1 MKLKNKLISN
11 FTLTLLM
18 TFSLATSAVDYSEFA
33 TMPGSANDG
42 LSFDLEGNLFVSHI
56 NGDLS
61 GSKIYKVAVGGEI
74 SIAVSDLS
82 GPLGTDF
89 DSQGNLYV
97 ANYNSGVITK
107 ITPGGEQSRF
117 SNLID
122 VNGIVINDQDELF
135 VTSYNAS
142 VVYKV
147 APSGEY
153 EIWLQ
158 GNGLNAPVGIALD
171 ENDNIYVGNYENGR
185 IFKIDSAKTVTE
197 LGSSPDSYG
206 NAYIAYA
213 NGMVYATGINSN
225 KIYTVPVDGG
235 AVAELDGSGAAGFS
249 FPNDIVANE
258 DGTKL
263 YVSNFNNNKIIVI
276 ENLNEVS
283 STPTPTPA
291 PTPAPTPESKKSSSG
306 GAIGY
311 SLLLI
316 LFRVFRKS
324 SKKL

>member
-1 MKLKNKLISN
+1 MKFKNKLISN
-11 FTLTLLM
+11 LTLTLLM
-18 TFSLATSAVDYSEFA
+18 TLPLAASAVDYSEFA
-33 TMPGSANDG
+33 TMPGSGNDG
-42 LSFDLEGNLFVSHI
+42 LSFDLEGNLYVSHI
-56 NGDLS
+56 SGSLT
-61 GSKIYKVAVGGEI
+61 GSKIYKVAVGGQI
-74 SIAVSDLS
+74 SVAASDLA

-89 DSQGNLYV
+89 DSLGNLYV

-107 ITPGGEQSRF
+107 ITPEGEQSRF
-117 SNLID
+117 SNLSN

-142 VVYKV
+142 EVYKID
-147 APSGEY
+147 PSGEY
-153 EIWLQ
+153 EIWAQ

-171 ENDNIYVGNYENGR
+171 ENDNLYVGNYENGR
-185 IFKIDSAKTVTE
+185 IFKIDSAKSVTE

-213 NGMVYATGINSN
+213 NGIVYASGINSN

-235 AVAELDGSGAAGFS
+235 TVAELEGSGTAGFS

-263 YVSNFNNNKIIVI
+263 YVSNFNSNKIIVI
-276 ENLNEVS
+276 ENFNEVS
-283 STPTPTPA
+283 STPTSTPA
-291 PTPAPTPESKKSSSG
+291 SESKESSGG
-306 GAIGY
+306 GAIGF

-316 LFRVFRKS
+316 LLRVFRK
-324 SKKL
+324 

>member
-1 MKLKNKLISN
+1 MKLKNKIIST
-11 FTLTLLM
+11 FTFTLLM

-42 LSFDLEGNLFVSHI
+42 LSFDLEGNLYVSHI
-56 NGDLS
+56 NGNLS

-74 SIAVSDLS
+74 SIAASGLS

-89 DSQGNLYV
+89 DSLGNLYV

-107 ITPGGEQSRF
+107 ITPEGEQSRF
-117 SNLID
+117 SDLVD

-142 VVYKV
+142 AVYKI
-147 APSGEY
+147 APTGEY
-153 EIWLQ
+153 ELWAQ
-158 GNGLNAPVGIALD
+158 GDGLNAPVGIALD
-171 ENDNIYVGNYENGR
+171 ENDNLYVGNYTNGR

-197 LGSSPDSYG
+197 LGSSPDSG

-213 NGMVYATGINSN
+213 NGKVYATGITNN
-225 KIYTVPVDGG
+225 KIYTVPVDGS
-235 AVAELDGSGAAGFS
+235 AVTELEGSGAAGFS

-283 STPTPTPA
+283 STPTPTP
-291 PTPAPTPESKKSSSG
+291 ESKKSSSG

-324 SKKL
+324 STKL

>member
-1 MKLKNKLISN
+1 MKFKNKLISS

-18 TFSLATSAVDYSEFA
+18 TLPLVTSAVDYSEFA

-42 LSFDLEGNLFVSHI
+42 LSFDLEGNLYVSHI
-56 NGDLS
+56 SGSLK
-61 GSKIYKVAVGGEI
+61 GSKIYKVAVGGQI
-74 SIAVSDLS
+74 SIAASDLD

-89 DSQGNLYV
+89 DSLGNLYV

-107 ITPGGEQSRF
+107 ITPEGEQSRF
-117 SNLID
+117 SNLTN

-142 VVYKV
+142 EVYKV

-153 EIWLQ
+153 EIWAQ

-171 ENDNIYVGNYENGR
+171 ENGNVYVGNYENGR
-185 IFKIDSAKTVTE
+185 IFKIDSAKSVTE

-213 NGMVYATGINSN
+213 NGMVYATGIDSN
-225 KIYTVPVDGG
+225 KIYTIPVDGS
-235 AVAELDGSGAAGFS
+235 AVVELEGSGAAGLS

-263 YVSNFNNNKIIVI
+263 YVSNFNNNKIIVV

-283 STPTPTPA
+283 STPA
-291 PTPAPTPESKKSSSG
+291 PTPTPESKASSGG
-306 GAIGY
+306 GAIG
-311 SLLLI
+311 SLLL
-316 LFRVFRKS
+316 LTLLRVFRK
-324 SKKL
+324 